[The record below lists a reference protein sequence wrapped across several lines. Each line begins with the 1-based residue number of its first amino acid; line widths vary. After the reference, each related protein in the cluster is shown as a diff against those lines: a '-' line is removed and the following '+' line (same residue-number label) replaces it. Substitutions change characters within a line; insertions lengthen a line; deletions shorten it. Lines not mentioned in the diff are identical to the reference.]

1 MRATT
6 IELTPSERQVINN
19 HIRFSCIESSRKQ
32 QTTLDRVRGKLIGAR
47 QPHGGGDICIE
58 MTLEE
63 LGVLVT
69 ALNRCYPMGTR
80 RTVDIFER
88 ARNNL
93 RFQLQKALDD
103 GRAAD
108 EARAEYEQI
117 IRAIRKAGCEDG

>member
-1 MRATT
+1 MRTST
-6 IELTPSERQVINN
+6 IELTPAERQVINN

-47 QPHGGGDICIE
+47 QPHGGGDICIK

-69 ALNRCYPMGTR
+69 ALNRCYPMGTK
-80 RTVDIFER
+80 RTVSIFER

-93 RFQLQKALDD
+93 RIQLAQE
-103 GRAAD
+103 REEM
-108 EARAEYEQI
+108 EAV
-117 IRAIRKAGCEDG
+117 